1 MVAVHVDSVSND
13 TVNVHLKQTDLS
25 VANAIR
31 RVLHSEI
38 PTVAIDLVDIFV
50 NSVSICLI
58 VAVILI

>member
-1 MVAVHVDSVSND
+1 MVLVHIDSVSND

-38 PTVAIDLVDIFV
+38 PTVAIDLVDIYT
-50 NSVSICLI
+50 NSVS
-58 VAVILI
+58 AA